1 MEVNQFKS
9 FYKTNGF
16 LSFASPTAGF
26 AASEALRSLERTLT
40 AERPNPRSYI
50 KNASDLMH
58 KGIQAPITV
67 NLWLVFW
74 SPNLGTTQ

>member
-9 FYKTNGF
+9 FYKANGF

-40 AERPNPRSYI
+40 AKRPNRRSYR
-50 KNASDLMH
+50 KTASDILH

-67 NLWLVFW
+67 N
-74 SPNLGTTQ
+74 